1 MLRPEPLCKVT
12 SSSLLPTHT
21 YRRDLRK
28 DQEGPDAHGRLSGL
42 RRYSRAS
49 HRLIP
54 SELVVA
60 AEIQLWELVEAAL
73 QNEWPHGGLDRV
85 SSACVTAPS
94 QLLQFAQLWDEE
106 GRAGRYSSHS
116 PSWIPVCLPG
126 FWAAEHMEMS
136 SLVDAH
142 HPWLWP
148 AGVGQWPEV
157 PEPHLGL
164 TQQLLEL
171 RLWQEAMV
179 LHKGRNLGGPLALIV
194 HSAMDLHVLVQDGQE
209 LLLALHKEGETME
222 PPSHSEGRAGTS
234 GTLALGSEDRG
245 SSWGDC

>member
-1 MLRPEPLCKVT
+1 
-12 SSSLLPTHT
+12 
-21 YRRDLRK
+21 
-28 DQEGPDAHGRLSGL
+28 
-42 RRYSRAS
+42 
-49 HRLIP
+49 
-54 SELVVA
+54 
-60 AEIQLWELVEAAL
+60 
-73 QNEWPHGGLDRV
+73 
-85 SSACVTAPS
+85 
-94 QLLQFAQLWDEE
+94 
-106 GRAGRYSSHS
+106 
-116 PSWIPVCLPG
+116 
-126 FWAAEHMEMS
+126 MEMS

-194 HSAMDLHVLVQDGQE
+194 HGAMDLHVLVQDGQE